1 MVGRDAELTLL
12 LESYARAEA
21 GEAQVALVT
30 GEAGIGKTRL
40 VREFVARLPEGTVVA
55 FGHAVPL
62 SGDAIPYGAAADVLR
77 SLVREIGPE
86 SVRSSMGERARALAP
101 LVPQLG
107 QGADGS
113 VDRFGLFGAVQDV
126 LADLSRDRTVVV
138 VVEDAHWA
146 DESSVDLLSFL
157 ARTSVR
163 GRLLLVL
170 TTRDVGMA
178 NGVVD
183 SVLEL
188 HRLPNSHAIGL
199 RPLAR
204 QQIEEQARAIAV
216 RVDEDTLAEIA
227 RLSEGIPLYVEEL
240 LSQDALPPST
250 PLRLDL
256 AVRLTTLGKA
266 SAEVVRLA
274 ALEARPFRS
283 DLLRVVADRDADEV
297 EGLLEEARS
306 AGLVEP
312 TGSEWRF
319 HHELLRLSTVA
330 SLPRATRAAGHR
342 RWASALGALED
353 GRADDLVAA
362 ADHVDEAAS
371 PSQEAL
377 EARVV
382 AARACEAVAQG
393 VVSAVQWQSVLRR
406 VWDGDGELSE
416 TEHEEALLGAI
427 AGTEGWPRA
436 LQLAD
441 AEAAATSGRGEMRE
455 VWLALTQLNAAWSLA
470 QPPSVDPSLEDL
482 ARIMH
487 RVAVSPARPFTLRL
501 LRMLAHTFRYLEDL
515 DRADEA
521 VDLAMQVA
529 SRLSVLPPG
538 AIGWTFEERL
548 ANLDQR
554 SGNLEALWAIVQE
567 GLAAVPV
574 GDFQSRALL
583 HARAAAVHHQRRELL
598 EGVREAERAA
608 ELARAPELSGFVWYI
623 AVGTGQELNWYAG
636 RWDEVL
642 LQTPQ
647 LLMPG
652 FAESTNS
659 ALFVTFL
666 VTALRGGT
674 ADPGPV
680 VASFEAP
687 GLSAHDGSTGF
698 ATRHLATVMHA
709 IARERADPWEARE
722 TLSPCLEDD
731 ALHIHHHVPDILALA
746 ARLDDG
752 RPELSDYRQMV
763 KRAAD
768 RALDDSPF
776 DSAFAELVA
785 AELDG
790 DHEPSAV
797 TTWSGLVS
805 TFEAFPAPWYA
816 AWCGLR
822 LGDALVRA
830 DDRDGAAEALGAA
843 LTSAEGLG
851 AQPLADQIR
860 GLAARAR
867 LKLPGHEPEPGETG
881 PLTAREHEVLQLLVQ
896 GMTNDQIGT
905 TLFMSPRTA
914 SVHVSHIL
922 AKLQASNRT
931 EVAAVAHRRG
941 LVTGD

>member
-1 MVGRDAELTLL
+1 MVGRDAELARL
-12 LESYARAEA
+12 LEAFERAA
-21 GEAQVALVT
+21 TGEAQVALVT

-40 VREFVARLPEGTVVA
+40 VREFVAQLPEDTIVA

-77 SLVREIGPE
+77 SLVRQVGPE
-86 SVRSSMGERARALAP
+86 TVRTSMGERARALAP

-107 QGADGS
+107 QRADGS
-113 VDRFGLFGAVQDV
+113 VDRFGLFGAAQDV
-126 LADLSRDRTVVV
+126 LADLSRDRTVVA

-170 TTRDVGMA
+170 TTRDVGTA
-178 NGVVD
+178 SGVVD

-188 HRLPNSHAIGL
+188 RRLPNSHVISL
-199 RPLAR
+199 RPLVR
-204 QQIEEQARAIAV
+204 HEIEEQARAIAAQA
-216 RVDEDTLAEIA
+216 DDDTLAEIA

-240 LSQDALPPST
+240 VSQDALPRST
-250 PLRLDL
+250 SLRLDL
-256 AVRLTTLGKA
+256 AVRLTTLGEA

-274 ALEARPFRS
+274 ALEGRPFRS
-283 DLLRVVADRDADEV
+283 DLLGVVADRGAEEV
-297 EGLLEEARS
+297 EDLLEEARS
-306 AGLVEP
+306 AGLVEAA
-312 TGSEWRF
+312 GSMWRF

-330 SLPRATRAAGHR
+330 SLPNATRADGHR
-342 RWASALGALED
+342 RWASALIALSD
-353 GRADDLVAA
+353 ARAEDLVAA
-362 ADHVDEAAS
+362 ADHVDEAAVS
-371 PSQEAL
+371 SQEAL
-377 EARVV
+377 EARVM
-382 AARACEAVAQG
+382 AARACEAVARG
-393 VVSAVQWQSVLRR
+393 VVSAVQWHSVLRR
-406 VWDGDGELSE
+406 VWDGDGELPE
-416 TEHEEALLGAI
+416 AEHEEALLGAI
-427 AGTEGWPRA
+427 AGAQGWPRA
-436 LQLAD
+436 LELAD
-441 AEAAATSGRGEMRE
+441 AEAAATSRRGEMRE
-455 VWLALTQLNAAWSLA
+455 VWLTLTRLNAAWSLA
-470 QPPSVDPSLEDL
+470 QPPSVDLSIEDL

-487 RVAVSPARPFTLRL
+487 RVAVSPPRPFTLRL
-501 LRMLAHTFRYLEDL
+501 LRMLANTFRYLDDL

-521 VDLAMQVA
+521 VDQAMQVA
-529 SRLSVLPPG
+529 SRLAVLPPG
-538 AIGWTFEERL
+538 ALGWTFEERL
-548 ANLDQR
+548 SNLEQR
-554 SGNLEALWAIVQE
+554 SADLEAFWAIVQE

-583 HARAAAVHHQRRELL
+583 HARAAAVHHQRRELI
-598 EGVREAERAA
+598 EGLREAERAA

-636 RWDEVL
+636 RWDEAL
-642 LQTPQ
+642 LQTPR
-647 LLMPG
+647 LLVPG

-659 ALFVTFL
+659 ALFITF
-666 VTALRGGT
+666 VVAAMRGDTG
-674 ADPGPV
+674 DPGPV
-680 VASFEAP
+680 VASFETP

-709 IARERADPWEARE
+709 IARERRDPRGARE

-731 ALHIHHHVPDILALA
+731 ALRLHHLVPDILALA

-752 RPELSDYRQMV
+752 RPELADYRQVV

-776 DSAFAELVA
+776 ESAFARLVS

-790 DHEPSAV
+790 DLGPTAV

-822 LGDALVRA
+822 YGVALVRA
-830 DDRDGAAEALGAA
+830 DDRDGAAEALAAA
-843 LTSAEGLG
+843 LTSAEGLR

-867 LKLPGHEPEPGETG
+867 LRLPGHEPEPGETG
-881 PLTAREHEVLQLLVQ
+881 PLTTREHEVLQLLVQ
-896 GMTNDQIGT
+896 GMTNDEIGG